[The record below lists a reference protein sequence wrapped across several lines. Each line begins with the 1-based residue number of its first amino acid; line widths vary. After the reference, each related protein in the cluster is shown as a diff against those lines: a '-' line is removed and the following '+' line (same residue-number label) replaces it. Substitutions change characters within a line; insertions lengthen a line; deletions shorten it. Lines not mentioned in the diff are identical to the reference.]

1 LAAPSLAIYGI
12 ARQLRVHAAAAAAWA
27 AAYLLFPAVGQLNLN
42 YSYGWHPVSLALPL
56 ILLAVWTWLRAWR
69 RWALITTLLAC
80 SFQEDIAVI
89 LACLA
94 LAMALRAW
102 LGRRPEQSS
111 AALPLPL
118 PPWPARAWL
127 IVAAIFG
134 MIFVAMFTF
143 EPFARCQAGRFAEL
157 GHSPGEI
164 VLAPLLRPAVFW
176 GTLLRPRCG
185 YFLLCL
191 MVPLGLRAL
200 WRGWSM
206 LLAAALPLG
215 VLLAWNYPPA
225 TSIAFQYQTAVI
237 PLLFLAAMVGAATLA
252 DRPLAPRDVD
262 AHGHR
267 SPPLWRAGMT
277 AMAAG
282 ATASMWIGSLPWS
295 SPTLNDVISH
305 TYAASGNPRD
315 LEDRLVGSPGN
326 RVLNQIVT
334 RVGGREAAVLAT
346 GRIAAHLLMVRRLDT
361 VGQACRRWKEFE
373 KEVGPGRSAI
383 ELFDWVALDTHEQF
397 YQSPEEL
404 RWIRDEAVKAGY
416 RVLQSDRG
424 IVVLARP

>member
-1 LAAPSLAIYGI
+1 
-12 ARQLRVHAAAAAAWA
+12 
-27 AAYLLFPAVGQLNLN
+27 
-42 YSYGWHPVSLALPL
+42 
-56 ILLAVWTWLRAWR
+56 
-69 RWALITTLLAC
+69 
-80 SFQEDIAVI
+80 
-89 LACLA
+89 
-94 LAMALRAW
+94 
-102 LGRRPEQSS
+102 
-111 AALPLPL
+111 
-118 PPWPARAWL
+118 
-127 IVAAIFG
+127 
-134 MIFVAMFTF
+134 
-143 EPFARCQAGRFAEL
+143 
-157 GHSPGEI
+157 
-164 VLAPLLRPAVFW
+164 
-176 GTLLRPRCG
+176 
-185 YFLLCL
+185 
-191 MVPLGLRAL
+191 
-200 WRGWSM
+200 
-206 LLAAALPLG
+206 
-215 VLLAWNYPPA
+215 
-225 TSIAFQYQTAVI
+225 
-237 PLLFLAAMVGAATLA
+237 
-252 DRPLAPRDVD
+252 
-262 AHGHR
+262 
-267 SPPLWRAGMT
+267 MT
-277 AMAAG
+277 ALAAG